1 MRHNSDVRF
10 PDTLP
15 AKTLG
20 SLQLLQKHLSVT
32 LLQLKHHKAA
42 VKQTLKMLS
51 FQQWEAE
58 NVKGNN

>member
-1 MRHNSDVRF
+1 M
-10 PDTLP
+10 LE
-15 AKTLG
+15 
-20 SLQLLQKHLSVT
+20 
-32 LLQLKHHKAA
+32 LKHHKAA